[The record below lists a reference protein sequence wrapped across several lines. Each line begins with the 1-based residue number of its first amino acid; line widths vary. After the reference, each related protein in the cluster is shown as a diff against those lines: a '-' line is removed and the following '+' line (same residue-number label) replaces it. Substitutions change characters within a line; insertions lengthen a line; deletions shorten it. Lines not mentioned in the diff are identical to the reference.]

1 MEKCYNCP
9 KLTQSEYELIELMGI
24 DLENDFAGYTESIM
38 FWGAIK
44 IAKKNI
50 MTKLTLMNKLAK
62 LTELFEKNDN
72 GEPKVIVYPQE
83 NPFRGPK
90 GFTKLT

>member
-1 MEKCYNCP
+1 
-9 KLTQSEYELIELMGI
+9 
-24 DLENDFAGYTESIM
+24 
-38 FWGAIK
+38 
-44 IAKKNI
+44 